1 MLLTGTL
8 KREAGNK
15 MGQKPK
21 IAIFGGGTG
30 LSVLLR
36 GLKHK
41 PVDITAIVTVA
52 DDGEALAVCGMNC
65 KFRLPETSEMCL
77 PLYPMWSRLLKISFS
92 TASIRE

>member
-1 MLLTGTL
+1 MTLAENLADYFKKDYYTHVTHRTL

-36 GLKHK
+36 
-41 PVDITAIVTVA
+41 A
-52 DDGEALAVCGMNC
+52 
-65 KFRLPETSEMCL
+65 
-77 PLYPMWSRLLKISFS
+77 
-92 TASIRE
+92 